1 MSKGQGTERQ
11 RANGHTANLGCRARA
26 LTGRKKT
33 SSNCWTWVKKNEQKN
48 GGRFFRSCFP
58 VGPDRHLSP
67 VLGEAPPRAP
77 SVTLASV
84 PYKCQ
89 FSPSALPQR
98 LNLHPALVL
107 LLLSGSTAASKFS
120 PPHMPQIFTLLHPKP
135 QPLTSGLDSL
145 QSRPDELEH
154 HSF

>member
-11 RANGHTANLGCRARA
+11 CANGHTANLGCGPRA

-33 SSNCWTWVKKNEQKN
+33 SSNCWTRVKKMSRKT
-48 GGRFFRSCFP
+48 GGRFFHSCFP

-67 VLGEAPPRAP
+67 VLGEAPPPRAP
-77 SVTLASV
+77 SVTLASI

-120 PPHMPQIFTLLHPKP
+120 PPHASNLHTSPSKTTTTHFRARFTPDP
-135 QPLTSGLDSL
+135 
-145 QSRPDELEH
+145 SR
-154 HSF
+154 